1 MQVGKIKHSCF
12 TIAVVYLCTPIK
24 LTSSLSMR
32 SKQMN
37 RKSVFKRLFSATGTL
52 SLLCIGSILPRPVCA
67 FTPDPTTSFSVK
79 KSTEK
84 APSST
89 PVSVVG
95 YKSLALPLKEYNVR
109 IPIAGWFPIDESQS
123 TGTVSQAAFGRQS
136 SKPIYNHQI
145 SVRRIGQLLAGWDF
159 IPGFVSK
166 SYDMSPSATKY
177 KCIDCS
183 DDRNDVR
190 SLLTKPDQKIVILA
204 HGYLGS
210 RFDLSHL
217 AETLAGHGYTCIA
230 AEYPESLAA
239 SYERQPGLD
248 RSVINTALIRALGVG
263 DDTQCRFGVV
273 GHSLG
278 CGTVQQI
285 GDDSWARVSIAGFP
299 RNRDGTPLRNGLFVT
314 SMGDGA
320 VSLAKFGGPRF
331 VAECGY
337 ELLSAPDINND
348 FSTWRGTLPQRA
360 ALVLENP
367 NHISFLAENVN
378 DAMIDFL
385 SPLLPIAQAM
395 EIPVLDFDK
404 YQYSRDSKPT
414 AEIVHPL
421 ILRYLEQEMGK

>member
-1 MQVGKIKHSCF
+1 LNEFNVG
-12 TIAVVYLCTPIK
+12 
-24 LTSSLSMR
+24 
-32 SKQMN
+32 
-37 RKSVFKRLFSATGTL
+37 
-52 SLLCIGSILPRPVCA
+52 
-67 FTPDPTTSFSVK
+67 
-79 KSTEK
+79 
-84 APSST
+84 
-89 PVSVVG
+89 
-95 YKSLALPLKEYNVR
+95 
-109 IPIAGWFPIDESQS
+109 IPIAVWFPVDEAQS
-123 TGTVSQAAFGRQS
+123 TGTVFQASFGSQSA
-136 SKPIYNHQI
+136 KPIYNHQI

-166 SYDMSPSATKY
+166 SYAMHPSTSKY

-183 DDRNDVR
+183 DGRNDAP
-190 SLLTKPDQKIVILA
+190 SILSKPDQRIVILA

-217 AETLAGHGYTCIA
+217 AESLAGHGFTCIA

-248 RSVINTALIRALGVG
+248 RTVINNALLRALGAG
-263 DDTQCRFGVV
+263 NTQCRFGVV

-314 SMGDGA
+314 SLGDGA
-320 VSLAKFGGPRF
+320 VSLAKYGGPRF

-337 ELLSAPDINND
+337 ELLSAPDIYND
-348 FSTWRGTLPQRA
+348 SIAMRQPLPQRA
-360 ALVLENP
+360 ALILENP

-385 SPLLPIAQAM
+385 SPLLPVAQAM
-395 EIPVLDFDK
+395 EIPVLDFDR

-421 ILRYLEQEMGK
+421 ILRYLEQEMGR